1 MVTQYYANQPMGPVI
16 KGLFDLA
23 SYNACPNTVRKL
35 RAQAAAE
42 RYDPKS
48 LFNNVEIIASKRI
61 GRETVPYVGNIYKY
75 YQAYKMVTEKDAQ
88 RQAARQNSASREN
101 K

>member
-1 MVTQYYANQPMGPVI
+1 MHVQIRFASCGPRRRPR
-16 KGLFDLA
+16 GTT
-23 SYNACPNTVRKL
+23 PNRW
-35 RAQAAAE
+35 
-42 RYDPKS
+42 
-48 LFNNVEIIASKRI
+48 FNNVEIIASKRI